1 MEIINRKTVGM
12 KLRIVRKKTDYIV
25 LGILILIF
33 GYFTF
38 FCEMRELG
46 DSFQYLNQMVSRE
59 PVYALLLK
67 LFTGVFGEYYLLP
80 LAVFQNVLAIVSI
93 YWLYLRLT
101 DMFRLPALFQWGIP
115 AALLAPHLLTPL
127 AARSGM
133 IITNSIMTEGIAV
146 SLYYVWF
153 GMMLTLLLGK
163 YAKKQTPRIVLSGLL
178 SWILAMIR
186 GQFLLCIAVWLLVS
200 VFILFLQRDYK
211 KILFV
216 AIGFVVIMAGKSYLT
231 KAYHYAES
239 DLFVSTTSGKPMML
253 ANIVYLSDVE
263 DGKDIENVRL
273 REAYENI
280 VRMVDEQELSIEYA
294 SGNIIDRAQF
304 HEYGHETI
312 NFEIIDPEIE
322 AVVEEQKGVTSLD
335 YELSLLHIDE
345 YAGEV
350 IGAVLPNVLPEFVQN
365 YLVIS
370 ALGFVRSIA
379 VDRSILP
386 VYALVMYI
394 VAVVLILILFKRNHE
409 SPGAYFM
416 LLTLVL
422 ICGNVFGTSIM
433 IQCIS
438 RYMIYNLPFFYIAGM
453 AMLTELWSGSNP
465 GKDNK

>member
-1 MEIINRKTVGM
+1 MEIIGRKTVGM

-25 LGILILIF
+25 LGILILLF

-38 FCEMRELG
+38 FFEMRELG

-67 LFTGVFGEYYLLP
+67 VFTGVFGEHYLLP
-80 LAVFQNVLAIVSI
+80 LAILQNALAILSI

-101 DMFRLPALFQWGIP
+101 DLFRFPALFQCGILG
-115 AALLAPHLLTPL
+115 ALLAPHLITPL

-133 IITNSIMTEGIAV
+133 VITNSIMTEGIAV

-153 GMMLTLLLGK
+153 GMVLTLLLGK
-163 YAKKQTPRIVLSGLL
+163 YEEKQTSRMVLSGLL
-178 SWILAMIR
+178 SWILAMTR
-186 GQFLLCIAVWLLVS
+186 GQFLLCIVVWLLVS
-200 VFILFLQRDYK
+200 VFVLFLHRDYK
-211 KILFV
+211 KMLLAVV
-216 AIGFVVIMAGKSYLT
+216 AFVVIMAGKSYLT

-239 DLFVSTTSGKPMML
+239 GLFVSTTSGKPMML
-253 ANIVYLSDVE
+253 ANIVYLADIE
-263 DGKDIENVRL
+263 DGKDIENKRL
-273 REAYENI
+273 RQAYENI
-280 VRMVDEQELSIEYA
+280 IRLVDEQELSIQYA
-294 SGNIIDRAQF
+294 SGSIIDRAQF

-312 NFEIIDPEIE
+312 NFDIIDPEIE

-370 ALGFVRSIA
+370 SLGFVRSIA
-379 VDRSILP
+379 VDRSVLP
-386 VYALVMYI
+386 VYAVMMYI
-394 VAVVLILILFKRNHE
+394 IAVVFTLILWKRNHK

-416 LLTLVL
+416 LLTLVM

-453 AMLTELWSGSNP
+453 AMLTEFWSGRKPKRRNS
-465 GKDNK
+465 